1 MSFCFDFPQQL
12 RHAVDASRSALTGSR
27 AVQRLWDKDYT
38 LWKAEPLEIVDRL
51 GWLTVIREMQGQV
64 SSLTSFSRSIRDRGM
79 RDVVLLGMGG
89 SSLGPE
95 VLRASFGSS
104 KGHPRLWVLDS
115 TVPGWVQSVTS
126 AVHPLK
132 TLFIVASKS
141 GGTIEVMSL
150 LAHFWELTRK
160 KAGHRVGEQF
170 IAITDPGTGLEKLAA
185 ERQFWR
191 IFTNPP
197 DIGGR
202 YSVLSYFG
210 LVPAALLGLDLDKLL
225 ARAAD
230 MAAQCREHHA
240 VERNPGVELGAAM
253 AALARAGRDKV
264 TLMASPAIT
273 SFGLWAEQLLAES
286 TGKEGTG
293 LIPVAEEPIVSAE
306 AYGQDRF
313 FVYLRLSGDHNRE
326 LDRQIERLKKQAHP
340 VMTINL
346 RDCYDLG
353 SEFFRWE
360 FATAIAG
367 HLLGIHPFDQPNVQ
381 ESKDNTK
388 RVLSE
393 LQRNGAL
400 PAESSDTVTR
410 VAAQLKRLSRPGTYV
425 AMLVYAT
432 PSPAV
437 ERAVHALRKT
447 LISRQQVT
455 TTAGYGPRYLHSTG
469 QLHKGG
475 PDTGV
480 FLQLIEQM
488 QPDLPI
494 PGEPITFGILARA
507 QATGDIQALRAHQRN
522 VIAVSLGR
530 RPSVTLGRLKRALA
544 PPARGRAVSSRAR
557 RRSRHK

>member
-1 MSFCFDFPQQL
+1 MSSYSEFPAEL
-12 RHAVDASRSALTGSR
+12 RDVVDASRSAVTGSR
-27 AVQRLWDKDYT
+27 VVQRLWDKDHT
-38 LWKAEPLEIVDRL
+38 LWKTEPTEIADRL
-51 GWLTVIREMQGQV
+51 GWLTVIGEMQRHV
-64 SSLTSFSRSIRDRGM
+64 SSLTSFSRSIRDRRI

-104 KGHPRLWVLDS
+104 KGSPRLWVLDS
-115 TVPGWVQSVTS
+115 TVPGWVQSVTR
-126 AVHPLK
+126 AIHPRD
-132 TLFIVASKS
+132 TLFIVSSKS

-150 LAHFWELTRK
+150 LAHFWELMRRT
-160 KAGHRVGEQF
+160 AGHRVGEQF

-191 IFTNPP
+191 IFTNPS

-210 LVPAALLGLDLDKLL
+210 LVPAALLGLDLEKLL
-225 ARAAD
+225 TRAAD
-230 MAAQCREHHA
+230 MAAQCRSDA

-253 AALARAGRDKV
+253 AALARAQRDKV
-264 TLMASPAIT
+264 TIMASPAIS
-273 SFGLWAEQLLAES
+273 SFGLWVEQLLAES

-293 LIPVAEEPIVSAE
+293 LIPVAEEPIVPAE

-313 FVYLRLSGDHNRE
+313 FVYLRLSGDRNRE
-326 LDRQIERLKKQAHP
+326 LDTQTERLKKRAHP

-346 RDCYDLG
+346 RDRYDVG

-388 RVLSE
+388 RVLNE
-393 LQRNGAL
+393 LERTGSL

-410 VAAQLKRLSRPGTYV
+410 AAAQLKRLSRPGTYV

-432 PSPAV
+432 PAPAL
-437 ERAVHALRKT
+437 ERGLHALRKT
-447 LISRQQVT
+447 LMSRHHVA

-475 PDTGV
+475 PATGV

-488 QPDLPI
+488 RPDLPI
-494 PGEPITFGILARA
+494 PGESMTFGTLARA
-507 QATGDIQALRAHQRN
+507 QAAGDIQTLRAHDRN

-530 RPSVTLGRLKRALA
+530 RPSAILGRLKRALA
-544 PPARGRAVSSRAR
+544 PPARGRAVSRKRR
-557 RRSRHK
+557 RRSRRK